1 MITRHVLVCSIGL
14 AIAIASLA
22 ALPRQDSRQNPQAPT
37 YRSGV
42 TAVPVDVRVIDKD
55 GKPIADLRR
64 EDFTILED
72 GVPQTI
78 VHFAAGSLV
87 AKAPGAGL
95 RARPETPACR
105 RWRGPPASSWTT
117 T

>member
-1 MITRHVLVCSIGL
+1 MITRRALVCSIGL
-14 AIAIASLA
+14 AIAVASLA

-37 YRSGV
+37 FRSGV
-42 TAVPVDVRVIDKD
+42 TAVPIDVRVIDKD